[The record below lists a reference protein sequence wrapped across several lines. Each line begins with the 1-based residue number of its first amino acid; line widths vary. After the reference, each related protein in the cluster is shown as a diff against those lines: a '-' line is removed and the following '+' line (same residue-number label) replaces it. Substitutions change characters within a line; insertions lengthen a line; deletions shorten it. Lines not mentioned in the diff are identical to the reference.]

1 MIPREPLQCAVRMLI
16 LDLFFP
22 MSLKPQQVH
31 VGLTKSKPLI
41 NPVLAINVFFPPI
54 SRWSFGIL
62 LWEMATFDRS
72 LNI

>member
-31 VGLTKSKPLI
+31 VCLTKSKPLI
-41 NPVLAINVFFPPI
+41 NPFLAINVFFPAH
-54 SRWSFGIL
+54 F
-62 LWEMATFDRS
+62 
-72 LNI
+72 